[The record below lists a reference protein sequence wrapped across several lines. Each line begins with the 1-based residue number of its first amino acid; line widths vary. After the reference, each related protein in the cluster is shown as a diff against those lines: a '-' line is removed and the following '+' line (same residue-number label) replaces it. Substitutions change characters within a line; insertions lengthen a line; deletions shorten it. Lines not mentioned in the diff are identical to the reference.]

1 MQQQHREWML
11 SCAAG
16 CSAVQWETQDGRVLW
31 ARNMDFNRMAQGSAP
46 TYLPAGT
53 EYAVCAVEKNGTLMP
68 EMRQRAAYAALGT
81 GLMLA
86 QGIPVLY
93 EGINE
98 KGLMGGQ
105 LYYREFACYEGKGR
119 EGASLCPVQPPF
131 LVYHLLA
138 QCAGVEEVV
147 QQLEQGIALLPLP
160 LLGAVPPLHWSFCD
174 RTGECIAVEPDA
186 GGLRIYRN
194 TVGVL
199 TNSPSYSWHRLNLL
213 NYAGLRDLDYDAVQL
228 CGDSIPQ
235 CFSGSGMQGLPGDFS
250 SPSRFVRLA
259 MLKKCA
265 VPGENEVDGAAKLFH
280 LMQSAAFPLG
290 AVRVSEPGHVTERD
304 EGVVPFDYTLYT
316 VVLCA
321 QSLRCYWTSYENQR
335 VQYLELERLLERT
348 EPVQF
353 DFRREPDFLCRNE
366 G

>member
-1 MQQQHREWML
+1 MTVKEREML
-11 SCAAG
+11 QMCGAG
-16 CSAVQWETQDGRVLW
+16 CSAVSWQTKDGCMLW
-31 ARNMDFNRMAQGSAP
+31 GRNMDFNRMAQGSAP
-46 TYLPAGT
+46 TFFPRGQVYYTCGSKWEGNL
-53 EYAVCAVEKNGTLMP
+53 VEDS
-68 EMRQRAAYAALGT
+68 RQTAAYAALGT
-81 GLMLA
+81 GL
-86 QGIPVLY
+86 IISPESPVLY

-105 LYYREFACYEGKGR
+105 LYYRGFAHYEDAPQPGR
-119 EGASLCPVQPPF
+119 LAVQPPF
-131 LVYHLLA
+131 VVYHLLA
-138 QCAGVEEVV
+138 QCASVQEVV
-147 QQLEQGIALLPLP
+147 QQLQEKISLLALPM
-160 LLGAVPPLHWSFCD
+160 LGTVPSLHWTFCD
-174 RTGECIAVEPDA
+174 RTGESIVVEPD
-186 GGLRIYRN
+186 GDGLHIYRR
-194 TVGVL
+194 TIGVM

-265 VPGENEVDGAAKLFH
+265 VPGQNETDGVAKLFH

-321 QSLRCYWTSYENQR
+321 QSLRCYWTSYENQLKDT
-335 VQYLELERLLERT
+335 VDDIIKNLK
-348 EPVQF
+348 
-353 DFRREPDFLCRNE
+353 DN
-366 G
+366 

>member
-1 MQQQHREWML
+1 MTVKEREML
-11 SCAAG
+11 QMYGAG
-16 CSAVQWETQDGRVLW
+16 CSAVSWQTKDGCVLW
-31 ARNMDFNRMAQGSAP
+31 GRNMDFNRMAQGSAP
-46 TYLPAGT
+46 TFFPRGQVYYTCGSKWEGNL
-53 EYAVCAVEKNGTLMP
+53 VEDS
-68 EMRQRAAYAALGT
+68 RQTAAYAALGT
-81 GLMLA
+81 GL
-86 QGIPVLY
+86 IISPESPVLY

-105 LYYREFACYEGKGR
+105 LYYREFAHYEDAPQPGR
-119 EGASLCPVQPPF
+119 LAVQPPF
-131 LVYHLLA
+131 VVYHLLA
-138 QCAGVEEVV
+138 QCASVEEVV
-147 QQLEQGIALLPLP
+147 QQLQEKISLLALPM
-160 LLGAVPPLHWSFCD
+160 LGTVPSLHWTFCD
-174 RTGECIAVEPDA
+174 RTGESIVVEPD
-186 GGLRIYRN
+186 GDGLHIYRR
-194 TVGVL
+194 TIGVM

-235 CFSGSGMQGLPGDFS
+235 CFSGSGMLGLPGDFS

-265 VPGENEVDGAAKLFH
+265 VPGQNETDGAAKLFH

>member
-1 MQQQHREWML
+1 MPEELLVSH
-11 SCAAG
+11 C
-16 CSAVQWETQDGRVLW
+16 
-31 ARNMDFNRMAQGSAP
+31 AP
-46 TYLPAGT
+46 TLAGLKTANLFSCSCPCPA
-53 EYAVCAVEKNGTLMP
+53 
-68 EMRQRAAYAALGT
+68 Q
-81 GLMLA
+81 LA
-86 QGIPVLY
+86 QEVTRLNKQLNSIGVCVQVLSNRGKRALIY
-93 EGINE
+93 VYRPKRLE
-98 KGLMGGQ
+98 KDLNHPD
-105 LYYREFACYEGKGR
+105 A
-119 EGASLCPVQPPF
+119 LCF
-131 LVYHLLA
+131 LK
-138 QCAGVEEVV
+138 QCGYQNGCALDLV
-147 QQLEQGIALLPLP
+147 QQLQEKISLLALPM
-160 LLGAVPPLHWSFCD
+160 LGTVPSLHWTFCD
-174 RTGECIAVEPDA
+174 RTGESIVVEPD
-186 GGLRIYRN
+186 GDGLHIYRR
-194 TVGVL
+194 TIGVM

-213 NYAGLRDLDYDAVQL
+213 NYVGLRDLDYDAVQL

-265 VPGENEVDGAAKLFH
+265 VPGQNETDGVAKLFH

-335 VQYLELERLLERT
+335 VQYLELERLLERS

>member
-105 LYYREFACYEGKGR
+105 LYYREFAHYEDAPQPGR
-119 EGASLCPVQPPF
+119 LAVQPPF
-131 LVYHLLA
+131 VVYHLLA
-138 QCAGVEEVV
+138 QCASVEEVV
-147 QQLEQGIALLPLP
+147 QQLQEKLSLLALPM
-160 LLGAVPPLHWSFCD
+160 LGTVPSLHWTFCD
-174 RTGECIAVEPDA
+174 RSGESIVVEPD
-186 GGLRIYRN
+186 GDGLHIYRR
-194 TVGVL
+194 TIGVM

-213 NYAGLRDLDYDAVQL
+213 NYAGLRELDYDAVQL

-259 MLKKCA
+259 ILKKCA